1 MTMPS
6 PTTSELCKLFFD
18 YLNTYSKSQHPF
30 NRETWCM
37 IFDFNYQSDNILFIH
52 VMSFETLDV
61 ISLKCYLKTTEL
73 ILSIFSLNST
83 MNIINCRGADCQQ
96 FDNVSI
102 CSNCCPMDIITHID
116 ILDQF
121 YCIDEDNHIIITNSS
136 VSTPEINEHYISE
149 IFNTY
154 VDSSYGLTEMIFSEE
169 NKQMFI
175 NKILS
180 QINNTDIHT
189 GPEPIALPIP
199 LPYLSHRFNEI

>member
-1 MTMPS
+1 MTS
-6 PTTSELCKLFFD
+6 HTAAKFYKLFFD
-18 YLNTYSKSQHPF
+18 YLNTYSKLQHSF
-30 NRETWCM
+30 NLEMWSM
-37 IFDFNYQSDNILFIH
+37 VFDFNYHSDNILLIH
-52 VMSFETLDV
+52 LVSFETLDIITV
-61 ISLKCYLKTTEL
+61 KYYLKTVE
-73 ILSIFSLNST
+73 SIISTIPLNTS
-83 MNIINCRGADCQQ
+83 
-96 FDNVSI
+96 
-102 CSNCCPMDIITHID
+102 SNIITHID

-154 VDSSYGLTEMIFSEE
+154 VDYSREIQDTPLSEE

-199 LPYLSHRFNEI
+199 SF